1 MRQLARFAW
10 LETQCCLFA
19 GLFFAG
25 LGLVQVVPLPLDA
38 ADALLVWCV
47 LVTAVLWWAGWETTR
62 EVGVIVVFH
71 AVGIGLELFKV
82 HQGAWSYPRTGIATV
97 AGVPL
102 YSGFMYAAVGSYVC
116 QAWRRF
122 DLRITGYRPWLTAVV
137 AAMVYAN
144 FFTEH
149 VWSDL
154 RLPLAVALLAA
165 TWRTDVRFTV
175 ARRRYSMPL
184 ALSFLLIGFFLWLA
198 ENGATLLRAWR
209 YPSQASVWT
218 LVHPAKVGSWS
229 LLVVVSIVL
238 VAAVKAA
245 EGRLYGAAADLTVER
260 AYDAPPSPLPSRRRG
275 EAPGLT

>member
-1 MRQLARFAW
+1 MKQLLRFAW
-10 LETQCCLFA
+10 LEAQSCLFA
-19 GLFFAG
+19 VLFF
-25 LGLVQVVPLPLDA
+25 LGLALVRVLPLPLDP
-38 ADALLVWCV
+38 ADALLLWC
-47 LVTAVLWWAGWETTR
+47 LGVTLVLWLTRWETGR
-62 EVGVIVVFH
+62 EVAVIFGFH
-71 AVGIGLELFKV
+71 LVGLALELFKV
-82 HQGAWSYPRTGIATV
+82 RQGSWSYPDTGFATIG
-97 AGVPL
+97 GVPL

-122 DLRITGYRPWLTAVV
+122 DLRITGYRPWPTA
-137 AAMVYAN
+137 AAAGLVYAN

-149 VWSDL
+149 ALPDL
-154 RLPLAVALLAA
+154 RLPLAGVMLAV

-184 ALSFLLIGFFLWLA
+184 ALSFVLIGFFLWLA
-198 ENGATLLRAWR
+198 ENAATLLRAWR

-238 VAAVKAA
+238 VAAVKATG
-245 EGRLYGAAADLTVER
+245 GRLYGAAEDLTVER
-260 AYDAPPSPLPSRRRG
+260 AYDAPPAPLPARRRG

>member
-1 MRQLARFAW
+1 MRQVVRFAW

-47 LVTAVLWWAGWETTR
+47 LVTAVLWWIGWETTR

-137 AAMVYAN
+137 AAMIYAN

-149 VWSDL
+149 AWTDMRV
-154 RLPLAVALLAA
+154 PLAVALLAA

-209 YPSQASVWT
+209 YPSQASNWT

-238 VAAVKAA
+238 VAAVKAT
-245 EGRLYGAAADLTVER
+245 EGRLYGAADDLTVER
-260 AYDAPPSPLPSRRRG
+260 AYDAPPSPLAVHRRG